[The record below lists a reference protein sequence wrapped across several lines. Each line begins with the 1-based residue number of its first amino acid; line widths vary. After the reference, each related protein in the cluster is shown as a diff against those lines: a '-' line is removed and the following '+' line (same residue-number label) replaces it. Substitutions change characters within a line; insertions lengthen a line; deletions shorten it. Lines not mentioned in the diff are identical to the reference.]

1 MTSAYTMSQELCDNI
16 SKKII
21 RQFPDINENLAERE
35 VPYHPPLAFLSK
47 ASTIVLSGGAIG
59 VK

>member
-1 MTSAYTMSQELCDNI
+1 M
-16 SKKII
+16 
-21 RQFPDINENLAERE
+21 QFPDINENLAERE